1 MARQFIKRGLPFL
14 LLIGLLALT
23 ITSAAAQSEGAA
35 RLRFVHAVPGAPAVD
50 IFTNGQLT
58 IQGLE
63 FGQVSTYVTVPAGD
77 HQLTVAASGTTTPL
91 WEQPVTA
98 ASGSAATLVA
108 VATNPLSFQIY
119 PDDLT
124 PLSLGKA
131 RFTAIHAI
139 AGAPNVDIALVDGQV
154 ALSNL
159 SFGQP
164 AGTLDLPT
172 NITYPFTVVVS
183 GQGAASTLL
192 TPDPVTLNTGTVYTL
207 LVYGTPA
214 APEAKLLTAAADA
227 PESSSGFVR
236 LVHGVADAPTVDVY
250 VNDALVAPALE
261 YGDMTEHIAVP
272 AGTFSVVLRPAG
284 GDQDLLTTS
293 LTVEPGKA
301 ATAAALGTLASLNV
315 QVFADD
321 IAGITP
327 DQARLSL
334 LNGIPDGA
342 ISATLG
348 DGSSLSN
355 NLPFG
360 QTSAPLNIPPARQPI
375 TLAVT
380 TAAGTNLVTVPA
392 LAFYGGVYYNLLA
405 TSADGQV
412 SLIVQPTSLAQGIA
426 SAPGTGSV
434 TIAQQPTVPPPPA
447 AIEIQP
453 TVVPPAQPAAVA
465 SDAPTA
471 RVLLDPGANLQLRQ
485 YPRADALSLGLA
497 PSGAVLTVNGRVGG
511 PRPPVGTTPDP
522 NATPFVDPASALDP
536 KADLP
541 LDTWLNITYNTP
553 DGGAITAWV
562 NAQFL
567 DVRSARGERQRLA
580 DLPLVPSNQPG
591 EAVNTGVTPP
601 PIPKDRV
608 VANVFNLDPGVNL
621 NIRRTP
627 DTNGEVLIRVPNG
640 TATEFLGLKEDRNW
654 VFVRYT
660 TPEGG
665 TVTGWANTLYIQYTY
680 NNRPIKL
687 DEMDQR
693 GLLVFIPD
701 DVRGEI
707 SSGIAP
713 AVIPTLDPIK
723 DKILAE
729 VTLDPGANLNLRR
742 RPDAQSEVIVPV
754 PSGSRMIVNGRTGDG
769 AWLNVSFEGAE
780 GWVAAQI
787 PGAVFVKLTFNG
799 QPYDLANVPVVSGET
814 DVIAPLA
821 TSAPAAPAAPTL
833 AEVRIPVV
841 VNDFIVQMTGSPGGS
856 ADGLPLIFQGQEAT
870 LLFTDGTFSY
880 IELPDTTRGWV
891 PAGAV
896 RPR

>member
-1 MARQFIKRGLPFL
+1 MTQKFIKRGLRAL
-14 LLIGLLALT
+14 LLAGLLALT
-23 ITSAAAQSEGAA
+23 FSGVSAQADSTA

-63 FGQVSTYVTVPAGD
+63 FGEASTFVTVPAGD
-77 HQLTVAASGTTTPL
+77 HQLIVAASGTTAPL
-91 WEQPVTA
+91 WEQPITA
-98 ASGSAATLVA
+98 EAGSASTLVA
-108 VATNPLSFQIY
+108 AATNPLTFQIY

-124 PLSLGKA
+124 ALPLGKA

-139 AGAPNVDIALVDGQV
+139 AGAPNVDIALADGQV
-154 ALSNL
+154 ALANL

-172 NITYPFTVVVS
+172 NIVYPFTVVVS
-183 GQGAASTLL
+183 GQGVASALL
-192 TPDPVTLNTGTVYTL
+192 TPDPIAMNTGTSYTL
-207 LVYGTPA
+207 LIYGTPA
-214 APEAKLLTAAADA
+214 APEAQLLAAATAPDA
-227 PESSSGFVR
+227 PGGFVR
-236 LVHGVADAPTVDVY
+236 LAHGVADAPAVDIYINNVLAAS
-250 VNDALVAPALE
+250 ALA

-272 AGTFSVVLRPAG
+272 AGDFTVALRPAG
-284 GDQDLLTTS
+284 GDQELLTTS
-293 LTVEPGKA
+293 VTVQAGTA
-301 ATAAALGTLASLNV
+301 ATAVALGTLDTLSV
-315 QVFADD
+315 DVFADD
-321 IAGITP
+321 ITGMTP
-327 DQARLSL
+327 NQARLSL
-334 LNGIPDGA
+334 VNGIPGSSS

-348 DGSSLSN
+348 DGAALAS

-360 QTSAPLNIPPARQPI
+360 SAGAALNITPARQPI

-380 TAAGTNLVTVPA
+380 TDAGTNLVTIPA

-412 SLIVQPTSLAQGIA
+412 SLIVSPTSLVQGIA
-426 SAPGTGSV
+426 SAPGAASAAVVQATV
-434 TIAQQPTVPPPPA
+434 PPPPAEPIAVQPTVPPPDQPVA
-447 AIEIQP
+447 AG
-453 TVVPPAQPAAVA
+453 T
-465 SDAPTA
+465 SGPTA

-497 PSGAVLTVNGRVGG
+497 PSGAVLTVNGRAGG

-522 NATPFVDPASALDP
+522 NATPFADPASALDP

-541 LDTWLNITYNTP
+541 LDTWLNITYTTP
-553 DGGAITAWV
+553 DGGAISAWV

-567 DVRSARGERQRLA
+567 DVRNIRGERQRLA

-591 EAVNTGVTPP
+591 EAINTGVTPP

-627 DTNGEVLIRVPNG
+627 SVDGEVLIRIPNG
-640 TATEFLGLKEDRNW
+640 TATEFLGLKEDQSW

-693 GLLVFIPD
+693 GLLVFVPED
-701 DVRGEI
+701 LRGEI

-713 AVIPTLDPIK
+713 AAIPTLDPIK

-742 RPDAQSEVIVPV
+742 RPDIQSEVIVPV
-754 PSGSRMIVNGRTGDG
+754 PSGTRLIVNGRTGDG

-780 GWVAAQI
+780 GWIAPQA
-787 PGAVFVKLTFNG
+787 PGAVFVRLTFNG
-799 QPYDLANVPVVSGET
+799 QPYDLANVPVVDGET
-814 DVIAPLA
+814 NLIAPTVA
-821 TSAPAAPAAPTL
+821 EPAAPAAPTL
-833 AEVRIPVV
+833 DEVRVPVI
-841 VNDFIVQMTGSPGGS
+841 VNDFLVQMTGSPGGS
-856 ADGLPLIFQGQEAT
+856 ADGLPIIYQGQPAT